1 MSYGR
6 GTNITELRTAVA
18 SSMATPRHELRPP
31 LSAGPT
37 TRASIDIRYNT
48 PPHSPPAPA
57 PYTPSPLGYQSE
69 RTSGSSEPVNGS
81 ATASGPFPTSTEE
94 PLSDM
99 RNLNL
104 SYLSTGERG
113 TEYTPPSS
121 MLAPSHYT
129 PSPVT
134 RRSSTLMSPLA
145 MLGTLSLS
153 HRVADARDGKAT
165 SSSATDSDS
174 KLVAPLMICT
184 DFDDFHWETFEA
196 LPTSPLQETHQ
207 PELPPPQAVELART
221 GKGYIGIITTEKDIL
236 SQVQPQTTHLTF
248 KQCPISNFSCLATPH
263 FLVVLDLAGCNLHAL
278 PRELAHCCA
287 LEELN
292 ISNNPL
298 GDSATDTAFA
308 PLLQVQHL
316 RMLLA
321 DNCGLTKIPME
332 IMSLAYLHILGLRRN
347 QLTHMPTWLS
357 RLDYLQVLLI
367 EGNMNMTAPWR
378 SVLTP
383 LLDMEHAREREPME
397 STQQAPGKSGAG
409 GEPRRPS
416 SSPGLFRWLRSG
428 TVRVSSNPERPSR
441 WFRNKEST
449 TPTESVRNSAKP
461 SPPSATLRSL
471 MVPVSTPSQTT
482 LFPMPALGK
491 KNEELPFPSFFLP
504 IYDKDE
510 ADASIRWLKK
520 YGVLHVRRLLEY
532 LRDMDD
538 LRPEQ
543 HRETVPVSMP
553 MGSSALGSPGI
564 TYSAI
569 SSVAGSDSTPLD
581 TPGEVALRGGILEEA
596 GANVFA
602 SPSTGTSTPGGSV
615 GVKENPVKRS
625 LVLNEVIETERTYVA
640 GLSELMDIYVQGA
653 RQPLDAGTDERVLSV
668 PMERRIFG
676 HVEGIVHF
684 HRDAFLP
691 SLEQATNRLRTM
703 TDPNSESYATTTAHI
718 AADVANVFSEH
729 AAYFKMYMNYVNQYE
744 TAVFSIAKWSDPSAT
759 RSRPAMKTTGSSLTN
774 RAQRLLHS
782 DSPVD
787 ERGSDD
793 MILSAS
799 EQRRFQSY
807 LRQCRCDP
815 RHSQISLE
823 GYLLLPIQRIP
834 RYRMMLEQLI
844 KCTSC
849 DMLPDTDRES
859 LTRAFAHISL
869 VASWV
874 NEGKRQ
880 SEQGR
885 RLLQWQSKLRGN
897 FSAPLV
903 QPHRRL
909 VCDGPL
915 RLCRVNKRLGR
926 APNLFSDDDVLE
938 QSNMDLPV
946 HLLLC
951 NDLAV
956 VVSGLAAGESPA
968 TPVSPLNP
976 SDPDPVDLI
985 AVLKPQIRMVQQ
997 QDKNLL
1003 LPPASVGGDVY
1014 LRVVDARYVFYFCA
1028 QSPRDAMRWRT
1039 AINAQPF

>member
-1 MSYGR
+1 
-6 GTNITELRTAVA
+6 
-18 SSMATPRHELRPP
+18 
-31 LSAGPT
+31 
-37 TRASIDIRYNT
+37 
-48 PPHSPPAPA
+48 
-57 PYTPSPLGYQSE
+57 
-69 RTSGSSEPVNGS
+69 
-81 ATASGPFPTSTEE
+81 
-94 PLSDM
+94 
-99 RNLNL
+99 
-104 SYLSTGERG
+104 
-113 TEYTPPSS
+113 
-121 MLAPSHYT
+121 
-129 PSPVT
+129 
-134 RRSSTLMSPLA
+134 MSPLA
-145 MLGTLSLS
+145 TVGTPSLS
-153 HRVADARDGKAT
+153 HRIASARDGKST
-165 SSSATDSDS
+165 PSTVSDSDS
-174 KLVAPLMICT
+174 KRVAPLMIRT

-196 LPTSPLQETHQ
+196 LPTSPLQETH
-207 PELPPPQAVELART
+207 PLELPPPQAVDLART
-221 GKGYIGIITTEKDIL
+221 GKGYIGIITSENDVS

-248 KQCPISNFSCLATPH
+248 KQCPLSSFACLSTPNL
-263 FLVVLDLAGCNLHAL
+263 LVVLDVANCNLEQV
-278 PRELAHCCA
+278 PPELAHCSA

-298 GDSATDTAFA
+298 GDSAADTTFA
-308 PLLQVQHL
+308 PLLHVPRL

-321 DNCGLTKIPME
+321 DNCNLTKIPVE

-367 EGNMNMTAPWR
+367 EGNMNMAAPWR

-383 LLDMEHAREREPME
+383 LLEMEHTREREPIDLAQLA
-397 STQQAPGKSGAG
+397 SGKSGAVTS
-409 GEPRRPS
+409 EPRRPG
-416 SSPGLFRWLRSG
+416 SSPGLFQRIRSG
-428 TVRVSSNPERPSR
+428 TARVTSNPERPSK
-441 WFRNKEST
+441 WFRNKDST
-449 TPTESVRNSAKP
+449 PPADTVRNGAKP

-471 MVPVSTPSQTT
+471 MVPVSTPSHTT
-482 LFPMPALGK
+482 LFPMPVPGE

-510 ADASIRWLKK
+510 ADASFRWLRK
-520 YGVLHVRRLLEY
+520 YGVLHVRHLLEY

-543 HRETVPVSMP
+543 HRETVPVSLP
-553 MGSSALGSPGI
+553 MGSSNLGSPGI

-569 SSVAGSDSTPLD
+569 SSVAGSDSVPLD

-596 GANVFA
+596 GANIFA

-615 GVKENPVKRS
+615 EVKENPVKRG

-653 RQPLDAGTDERVLSV
+653 RKPLEVGGDERVMSV
-668 PMERRIFG
+668 AMERRVFG

-691 SLEQATNRLRTM
+691 SLEQATDGLRTLM
-703 TDPNSESYATTTAHI
+703 DTSSETYAITTAQV

-744 TAVFSIAKWSDPSAT
+744 TAVSTLSKWSDPSAT
-759 RSRPAMKTTGSSLTN
+759 RSRPVMKASGSLTN

-787 ERGSDD
+787 ERSDD
-793 MILSAS
+793 MVLSAS

-807 LRQCRCDP
+807 LRRCRRDP

-834 RYRMMLEQLI
+834 RYRMMLDQLI

-849 DMLPDTDRES
+849 DMLPDSDRES
-859 LTRAFAHISL
+859 LARAFAHISL

-909 VCDGPL
+909 GDHDILDLRDIEKKLNEKRNQQIAEAMAAEPAMATTSEPL
-915 RLCRVNKRLGR
+915 SLIDEPLVEEPCSHWNRGQWSLSAQAEREREKQPIPVALQAIRDTNNNVFGAFVNEPLHICSHYYGSGECFLWKTVQRR
-926 APNLFSDDDVLE
+926 
-938 QSNMDLPV
+938 LPV
-946 HLLLC
+946 PPSATDGDASQYDDLHPDLAIEVFRWTGKNDYMVLSESDYLSVGGGDGRYGLWLDEKLDKGLSAKCPAFHNEVLC
-951 NDLAV
+951 NAQESSATHAV
-956 VVSGLAAGESPA
+956 DNGPKA
-968 TPVSPLNP
+968 
-976 SDPDPVDLI
+976 PVDLLSDDLDKQPKAPETGKFHCLGVEVW
-985 AVLKPQIRMVQQ
+985 AVGL
-997 QDKNLL
+997 D
-1003 LPPASVGGDVY
+1003 
-1014 LRVVDARYVFYFCA
+1014 
-1028 QSPRDAMRWRT
+1028 
-1039 AINAQPF
+1039 